1 MEIMGNFA
9 REIYFFWVVGIRGMI
24 SIILTFFKAKKQHSV
39 NIEHQLKLKLAR
51 PVCKKSIYEVKIK
64 YGTGSMT
71 TAKSEVLIRFLL
83 KKCYSVGAIN
93 FWCGESTVET
103 FGQ

>member
-1 MEIMGNFA
+1 MGIMGNFA

-24 SIILTFFKAKKQHSV
+24 SII
-39 NIEHQLKLKLAR
+39 QLKLKLAR
-51 PVCKKSIYEVKIK
+51 PVCKKSKYEVKIK

-93 FWCGESTVET
+93 LWCGESTVET